1 MEILESPIFPKN
13 EPLKLELAHF
23 VSCVRDRR
31 QPLVGIRDGKRALE
45 VAIEVLRQIHDGAAA
60 SGERATA

>member
-1 MEILESPIFPKN
+1 MEIIERPVFPKS

-23 VSCVRDRR
+23 VSCVREKR

-45 VAIEVLRQIHDGAAA
+45 VAIEVLRQIHEP
-60 SGERATA
+60 SRAKESSQCA